1 MERAFVVTMTPA
13 KVSLTSQMTKPLS
26 WAAAQGR
33 GSVCPFKAAWW
44 DSSIRYSYAFCA
56 AFDLFERMNIVATR
70 MIRPRIRLIQ
80 TFFTKPAMM

>member
-1 MERAFVVTMTPA
+1 MTAATASMTPTM
-13 KVSLTSQMTKPLS
+13 KGPLP

-56 AFDLFERMNIVATR
+56 AFDLFERINIVPTR